1 MNLKTTTIFSSLNK
15 PLNNKKGKTEN
26 TLANITRNSEIVLLK
41 IKNVFP
47 FALFPDSIIIDLYKL
62 NIIKSDFFLTKRVN
76 SINHEDIL
84 NISVESGP
92 IFATLRITSRYFSG
106 KPIVMTYLKKS
117 EALLA
122 KRLLNG
128 LIIARRKGVD
138 LKGIE
143 IGELL
148 NNLEQLGK
156 AE

>member
-1 MNLKTTTIFSSLNK
+1 MKLKSTTIFSSLNK
-15 PLNNKKGKTEN
+15 SPNNKRGGTED
-26 TLANITRNSEIVLLK
+26 TLSNITRDSEIILLK

-92 IFATLRITSRYFSG
+92 IFATLRITSRFFSG
-106 KPIVMTYLKKS
+106 KPMVITYLKKS
-117 EALLA
+117 DALLA
-122 KRLLNG
+122 KRLLSG

-138 LKGIE
+138 LRGVE

-148 NNLEQLGK
+148 SNLEQLGK